1 MGTRIAAP
9 TGTPA
14 TSRLLATLLGV
25 SDSCA
30 YRNGNTNGWGFALA
44 RGERAGSGD

>member
-9 TGTPA
+9 SGTPA
-14 TSRLLATLLGV
+14 ASRLLATLLDV

-30 YRNGNTNGWGFALA
+30 YRNGNTNGWGIVFAQ
-44 RGERAGSGD
+44 GTRAAEGD